1 MQVVY
6 LITQNHNSLLFSAR
20 KLLCD
25 NKKRPLRE
33 RKKCDLDSIDTK
45 IKSAQAVTGIYYH
58 TKFQHDSLKTVDTIM
73 LTNKQTNKQIE
84 SITYSLPLDEEQTM
98 KKNSA

>member
-25 NKKRPLRE
+25 NKKKKKRPLRE

-73 LTNKQTNKQIE
+73 LTNKQIE

>member
-25 NKKRPLRE
+25 NKKKRPLGE
-33 RKKCDLDSIDTK
+33 RKKCDLDSIYTK
-45 IKSAQAVTGIYYH
+45 IKSAQAVTGIYYQQN
-58 TKFQHDSLKTVDTIM
+58 FNMI
-73 LTNKQTNKQIE
+73 
-84 SITYSLPLDEEQTM
+84 
-98 KKNSA
+98 A

>member
-20 KLLCD
+20 KLLCEKKKK
-25 NKKRPLRE
+25 KKRPLRE

-73 LTNKQTNKQIE
+73 LTNKQIE